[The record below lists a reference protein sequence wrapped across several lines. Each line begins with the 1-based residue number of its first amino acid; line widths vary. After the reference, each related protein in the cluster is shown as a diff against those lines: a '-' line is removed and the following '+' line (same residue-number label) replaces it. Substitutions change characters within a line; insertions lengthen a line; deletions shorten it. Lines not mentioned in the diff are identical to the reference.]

1 MMAKR
6 AVTSRYLKTNDSD
19 GDIRPN
25 GRGRNGY
32 YRELAGVYDVSS
44 DDEVCHG
51 SVAVAI
57 LHDSRPI
64 YVAIGLY
71 MYVAMAGLSGSR
83 QIATAQ
89 FVLLIAN

>member
-6 AVTSRYLKTNDSD
+6 AVTSRYLKTND

-44 DDEVCHG
+44 DDEVCHN
-51 SVAVAI
+51 SVASYT
-57 LHDSRPI
+57 DSRPI
-64 YVAIGLY
+64 ARSGYSSVSHCYELY
-71 MYVAMAGLSGSR
+71 
-83 QIATAQ
+83 
-89 FVLLIAN
+89 N

>member
-71 MYVAMAGLSGSR
+71 VRGYGRAIRL
-83 QIATAQ
+83 
-89 FVLLIAN
+89 